1 MRYLPW
7 TFAVA
12 TVATLG
18 VGSLVL
24 KSHIVEARNGQHGE
38 QAALVDAFPAERS
51 LHQSYLE
58 VSGVV
63 TAPQSLA
70 LVNELA
76 GKISKIAMHSGEMVT
91 QGDILLEIDHAEEL
105 AQLKAAKAN
114 LSQQINRVQRFTQ
127 LHASEKLSAQQLEEA
142 QAQQAQFAAQVELLQ
157 VQIDKKILRAPF
169 TGQVGIHNLQLGQ
182 FLPAN
187 TNITQL
193 IGVASEVW
201 IDFALPQSYPV
212 LGKETAIEVLNIG
225 SSQQAITGE
234 IVSVAAEVSK
244 QTRQLSY
251 RATVDN
257 ANLAI
262 NQLVKVRVPVGAA
275 ESVFSVSHL
284 AVIKDPLG
292 DFVYA
297 LEADEHNTLR
307 AVRLPVTLG
316 ERIGDQVLV
325 LSGISE
331 GMLIAGSGA
340 FKLRQGL
347 KTFVSDAEPVTV
359 ASQVQSIGEQAL

>member
-7 TFAVA
+7 TLAVVIVSA
-12 TVATLG
+12 LAAAG
-18 VGSLVL
+18 IVL
-24 KSHIVEARNGQHGE
+24 KSHIVEARNGQYGE
-38 QAALVDAFPAERS
+38 QTALVDAFQAERS

-63 TAPQSLA
+63 TATQSIA

-76 GKISKIAMHSGEMVT
+76 GKISKIAMYSGEVVN
-91 QGDILLEIDHAEEL
+91 QGDVLLEINHAEEL
-105 AQLKAAKAN
+105 AQLKAAQAN
-114 LSQQINRVQRFTQ
+114 LNQQKNRVQRFLQ
-127 LHASEKLSAQQLEEA
+127 LHASQKLSAQQLEEA
-142 QAQQAQFAAQVELLQ
+142 QAQQVQFATQVELLQ
-157 VQIDKKILRAPF
+157 VQINKKILRAPF
-169 TGQVGIHNLQLGQ
+169 TGQVGIHNLQIGQ

-187 TNITQL
+187 TDITQL
-193 IGVASEVW
+193 IGVANEVW
-201 IDFALPQSYPV
+201 IDFALPQSYSV
-212 LGKETAIEVLNIG
+212 LDKATKVEVHNIG
-225 SSQQAITGE
+225 TSQRVLTGE
-234 IVSVAAEVSK
+234 IVSVAAEVTK

-251 RATVDN
+251 RAEVKN
-257 ANLAI
+257 PNLAI

-275 ESVFSVSHL
+275 KPVFSVSHL

-292 DFVYA
+292 DFVYG

-316 ERIGDQVLV
+316 ERIGDKVLV

-347 KTFVSDAEPVTV
+347 KTIVSDREAVTV
-359 ASQVQSIGEQAL
+359 ASQVQTTGEQAL